1 MGQYDYTNLTNL
13 DITNNNKWF
22 NTTITTFLFLDTN
35 LRIDTIQKLF
45 ALFNNFRA
53 LLDLDRK
60 NWSLL
65 ILKTKNTKNKN
76 KIQKHKNTK
85 LQIEKLNLQ
94 NWKADWGSKNDLSE
108 KYTER
113 YLKNNQINSAEL
125 RIKIW
130 KANIQNTSK
139 PNLHHL

>member
-76 KIQKHKNTK
+76 KIQKYKNTK

>member
-65 ILKTKNTKNKN
+65 ILKTKNTKIKT
-76 KIQKHKNTK
+76 KYKNTK